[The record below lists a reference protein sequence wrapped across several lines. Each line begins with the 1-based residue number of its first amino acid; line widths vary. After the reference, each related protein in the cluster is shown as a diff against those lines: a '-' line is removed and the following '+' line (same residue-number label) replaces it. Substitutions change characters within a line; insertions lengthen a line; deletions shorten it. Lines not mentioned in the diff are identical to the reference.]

1 MIKGTT
7 KKARENAMM
16 NENFSVGQTFKGKIN
31 GIIFR
36 LKKETKDGFWVEFL
50 NVNQKDV
57 LVSRNVLSHL
67 LVDAYIK

>member
-1 MIKGTT
+1 
-7 KKARENAMM
+7 M

-57 LVSRNVLSHL
+57 FVSRNVLSHL
-67 LVDAYIK
+67 MMESVY

>member
-1 MIKGTT
+1 MIKGNT
-7 KKARENAMM
+7 KKARENAR
-16 NENFSVGQTFKGKIN
+16 EKFSVGQTFNGKTN

-57 LVSRNVLSHL
+57 FISRNVLSHL
-67 LVDAYIK
+67 MMESVY